1 MPARPNWPPGGYR
14 PALRGTC
21 PDADDASV
29 EAAEATVSNLKASE
43 FKPGR
48 RHAHHG
54 RILAPGGRR
63 MEPARVA
70 VAGETRRCLGVRDPR
85 CRPDSRGS
93 RTRANYRTVAMGIA
107 FRTSMIVPA
116 PNGARC
122 LEVPADAP
130 LWQEFRSAVSTE
142 RLNRPSA
149 NRKRSRSIS
158 RVFQSIRGAIRG
170 SVGAAESSTRH
181 RHACGPVGGQPARA
195 PLVREPPWLG
205 HVLDAAD
212 LSAPRRM
219 RVAV

>member
-1 MPARPNWPPGGYR
+1 MPARPDWPPGGYR

-116 PNGARC
+116 PNVAEGYGSVRC
-122 LEVPADAP
+122 HRFTASRHAVASSRSTVLRLPERIVHPCEGGTRSPSQRRRSAKQPADS
-130 LWQEFRSAVSTE
+130 LD
-142 RLNRPSA
+142 
-149 NRKRSRSIS
+149 
-158 RVFQSIRGAIRG
+158 
-170 SVGAAESSTRH
+170 
-181 RHACGPVGGQPARA
+181 GPP
-195 PLVREPPWLG
+195 
-205 HVLDAAD
+205 D
-212 LSAPRRM
+212 
-219 RVAV
+219 

>member
-1 MPARPNWPPGGYR
+1 MCGAHRATAPTTNSSRSDAGAQCHHNATSPPSTTDCWKTRDGDGTLTHGAPQRRDVGTRNMPARPDWPPGGYR

-116 PNGARC
+116 PNPGPRRQVA
-122 LEVPADAP
+122 
-130 LWQEFRSAVSTE
+130 
-142 RLNRPSA
+142 
-149 NRKRSRSIS
+149 
-158 RVFQSIRGAIRG
+158 RGAGRCAIARRG
-170 SVGAAESSTRH
+170 S
-181 RHACGPVGGQPARA
+181 PA
-195 PLVREPPWLG
+195 PGE
-205 HVLDAAD
+205 
-212 LSAPRRM
+212 
-219 RVAV
+219 